1 MPEKSVLI
9 YIDGASRGNPGESG
23 AAAILKDGSGKV
35 LGKTSKYLG
44 EATNN
49 VAEYQALLLGLKE
62 AKKLGAKKISIYSD
76 SELLIKQMEGEYRV
90 KSESLKDLF
99 RKAIK
104 ELKKFPQTAFSH
116 IPRENNKEADK
127 LANRAIDEG

>member
-1 MPEKSVLI
+1 LPEKSISI
-9 YIDGASRGNPGESG
+9 YIDGASRGNPGEAG
-23 AAAILKDGSGKV
+23 AGAILKDGR
-35 LGKTSKYLG
+35 GKTLKKISKYLG
-44 EATNN
+44 VATNN

-62 AKKLGAKKISIYSD
+62 AKKLGVKELGIYSD

-90 KSESLKDLF
+90 KSENLKDLF

-104 ELKKFPQTAFSH
+104 ELKKFSRSAFFH
-116 IPRENNKEADK
+116 IPREENREADR

>member
-1 MPEKSVLI
+1 MPDKSISI
-9 YIDGASRGNPGESG
+9 YIDGASRGNPGEAG
-23 AAAILKDGSGKV
+23 AGAIFKDSRGKILK
-35 LGKTSKYLG
+35 KTGKYLG
-44 EATNN
+44 VATNN

-62 AKKLGAKKISIYSD
+62 ARKLGAKKLVIYSD

-90 KSESLKDLF
+90 KSENLKDLF

-104 ELKKFPQTAFSH
+104 ELKKFSRSAFFH
-116 IPRENNKEADK
+116 IPREDNKEADK